1 MSWVQVTSPNTNQTS
16 APYMCSQFVF
26 NAFGA
31 QNGWG
36 FNFAYE
42 AWLGQANKHPGELPP
57 GGVYTLVWFDYW
69 ANLKWG
75 YQNYGHV
82 AIAMPDGRVLSSPI
96 NDDAWKGQTIFA
108 SVQDCERILGAPYI
122 GWTESLDGTTVV
134 QRQVVAANQR
144 QVADNGANVRLSPS
158 PGASFVTSFTSG
170 TVVTPN
176 GWLRGEAVTSNG
188 VTSDIWYQLP
198 EGYAWSEAFT
208 LSDSSNLADLNPAPT
223 PEPEPAPTPEPDPGI
238 PSTPEPPKP
247 EIELPTPEPE
257 IELPTPEELPMP
269 EKKPTQQEIALA
281 LAKQEAIMGQIKP
294 VDLGTII
301 TDNRA
306 RKIVWA
312 SYGVLG
318 LVLVAG
324 IGGLTAVQWLAPEWF
339 MFTVGAYAAL
349 GPAFSGLAI
358 ANIPSGK

>member
-1 MSWVQVTSPNTNQTS
+1 MSWVQVTSPNINQTS
-16 APYMCSQFVF
+16 APYMCSEFVF
-26 NAFGA
+26 KAFGS

-36 FNFAYE
+36 FNYAYE
-42 AWLGQANKHPGELPP
+42 AWVGQANKHVGELPP
-57 GGVYTLVWFDYW
+57 AGVYTVVWFDYW
-69 ANLKWG
+69 ANLSWG
-75 YQNYGHV
+75 YMNYGHV
-82 AIAMPDGRVLSSPI
+82 AIAMPDGRVLSSPT
-96 NDDAWKGQTIFA
+96 NADAWKGQTVFA
-108 SVQDCERILGAPYI
+108 SVQDCERVLGVTYV
-122 GWTESLDGTTVV
+122 GWTESMDGTTVV
-134 QRQVVAANQR
+134 QRQVVQPHQR
-144 QVADNGANVRLSPS
+144 QVGDSGANVRETPS
-158 PGASFVTSFTSG
+158 AGATFVTSLAGGS
-170 TVVTPN
+170 VVTPN

-208 LSDSSNLADLNPAPT
+208 LSDSSNLADLNPAQT
-223 PEPEPAPTPEPDPGI
+223 PEPEPAPTPEP
-238 PSTPEPPKP
+238 PKP
-247 EIELPTPEPE
+247 EPEQTPEPE